1 MREYRE
7 DNIEVVVDAK
17 IVDWIT
23 VDDPDGTGLSVN
35 IPIAKLEFEGKEY
48 KAIISNMKM
57 NGFLHEKY
65 KNMTSIAVVFNKSHP
80 GSVTALCN
88 EVKDIKK
95 DKVTSGFTSIIL
107 VIVIGYIIFRFI
119 SALQ

>member
-7 DNIEVVVDAK
+7 DNIEAVVDAK
-17 IVDWIT
+17 IVDWIS

-35 IPIAKLEFEGKEY
+35 IPIAKFEFEGNEY

-57 NGFLHEKY
+57 NGFVREKY

-80 GSVTALCN
+80 GSVTALRS
-88 EVKDIKK
+88 EEKGVKS
-95 DKVTSGFTSIIL
+95 DKNTFTSIIWI
-107 VIVIGYIIFRFI
+107 IVIACIIYCFI
-119 SALQ
+119 SALK